1 MVTSRTLETFCADI
15 ENLLREGAL
24 RSAVRLSVALPDIC
38 VALGDSALK
47 SSAQHYAQW
56 CDTWCT
62 WKEPMPAKS
71 LNGARVY
78 RFYSGAGR
86 PRRVPGPPDDLT
98 QSSLARFR
106 VARRARRSRSLARS
120 RIWYPMNRFQAFQV
134 ELTEALVE
142 GARKWYRE
150 QGASNATVQRN
161 LGRLL
166 ISG

>member
-1 MVTSRTLETFCADI
+1 MVTSRMLETFCADI
-15 ENLLREGAL
+15 ENLLREGSL
-24 RSAVRLSVALPDIC
+24 RSATRLSLALPDIC
-38 VALGDSALK
+38 VALGDSAMT
-47 SSAQHYAQW
+47 SSADRYAAW
-56 CDTWCT
+56 CDMWCE
-62 WKEPMPAKS
+62 WKPPGPAKS
-71 LNGARVY
+71 LSGRRLY

-98 QSSLARFR
+98 KSSLARFR
-106 VARRARRSRSLARS
+106 VARRARRSHSLARS
-120 RIWYPMNRFQAFQV
+120 RIWQPVNRIQAFQV

-150 QGASNATVQRN
+150 QGTKDKTVQRN